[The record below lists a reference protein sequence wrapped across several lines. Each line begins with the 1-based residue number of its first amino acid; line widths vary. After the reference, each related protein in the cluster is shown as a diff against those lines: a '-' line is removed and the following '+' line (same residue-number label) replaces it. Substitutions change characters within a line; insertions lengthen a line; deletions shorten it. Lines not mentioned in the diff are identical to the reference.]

1 MEKQKINYVS
11 LVLEDMVRHKSK
23 AVIEELPLLVEDD
36 KQGKI
41 DITYRANVNG
51 VKIRGTAENK
61 KEAKRKCYEKIF
73 KERLHLM
80 PPL

>member
-11 LVLEDMVRHKSK
+11 IVLEEMVRHKSK
-23 AVIEELPLLVEDD
+23 AIIEELPLLVEDD

-41 DITYRANVNG
+41 EITYRATVNG

-61 KEAKRKCYEKIF
+61 KEAKRRCYEKIF
-73 KERLHLM
+73 KERFHLM

>member
-23 AVIEELPLLVEDD
+23 AIIEELPLLVEDD

-41 DITYRANVNG
+41 EITYRATVNG
-51 VKIRGTAENK
+51 VKIRGTAENE
-61 KEAKRKCYEKIF
+61 KEAKRRCYEKIF
-73 KERLHLM
+73 KENLHLM

>member
-11 LVLEDMVRHKSK
+11 IVLEEMVRHKSK
-23 AVIEELPLLVEDD
+23 AIIEELPLLVEDD

-41 DITYRANVNG
+41 EITYRATVNG

-61 KEAKRKCYEKIF
+61 KEPKRRCYEKIF
-73 KERLHLM
+73 KENLHLM